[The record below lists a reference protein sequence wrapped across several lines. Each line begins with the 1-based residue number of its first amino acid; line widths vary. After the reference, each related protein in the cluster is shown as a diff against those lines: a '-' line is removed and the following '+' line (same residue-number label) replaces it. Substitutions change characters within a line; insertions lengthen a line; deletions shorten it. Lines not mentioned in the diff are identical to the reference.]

1 MTKTNESV
9 KRVEDLKAQVKDLLG
24 LDAMMDESVT
34 KKMKDKLIAQAKNN
48 GEKHLEEV
56 MDTIEKA
63 LEKVKDPE
71 FKAIIASI
79 IWTKCPIGMQKSCIK
94 LHDEMLCAAM
104 AAHMKKQTKGNPLA
118 GLALL
123 SIALR
128 DKR

>member
-104 AAHMKKQTKGNPLA
+104 AAHMK
-118 GLALL
+118 
-123 SIALR
+123 
-128 DKR
+128 